1 MNTQNECP
9 ICMDVIEFN
18 KNCVTTECGHCFHTS
33 CLMTNVAHN
42 GFGCPYCRNA
52 MAEEQDDEE
61 DSDDEEEEFEHEED
75 EEEDNVLRGFRFFIN
90 NINGE
95 ENDPEDVQAE
105 IDNEEYIREAANERA
120 AIVKPPVDLITQK
133 LIEQGITMEQI
144 VKSLLKDH
152 DEYEEEEE
160 EFVRIDDEIFGKI
173 RIIISNYQPEQE
185 PVQEPVPEPVPEP
198 VQEHLENQQ
207 NLEKVCQEEYGKIT
221 SVDFSAQPKTTHQ
234 VKVTY

>member
-52 MAEEQDDEE
+52 MAEEQEE
-61 DSDDEEEEFEHEED
+61 EEEEFEDDEEEDEED

-90 NINGE
+90 NINRE
-95 ENDPEDVQAE
+95 EHDPEDVQAE
-105 IDNEEYIREAANERA
+105 IDNEEYIREATNERA
-120 AIVKPPVDLITQK
+120 AIVKPPVALITQK

-173 RIIISNYQPEQE
+173 RIIISNYQPEPEQA
-185 PVQEPVPEPVPEP
+185 PIPEPVPET
-198 VQEHLENQQ
+198 VQVENQQ
-207 NLEKVCQEEYGKIT
+207 NLEKDCQEECGKIT
-221 SVDFSAQPKTTHQ
+221 SIDFSAQPKTTHQ

>member
-1 MNTQNECP
+1 
-9 ICMDVIEFN
+9 
-18 KNCVTTECGHCFHTS
+18 
-33 CLMTNVAHN
+33 MTNVAHN

-52 MAEEQDDEE
+52 MAEEQDEE
-61 DSDDEEEEFEHEED
+61 DSDDEEEEFEDDED

-95 ENDPEDVQAE
+95 EHDPEDVQEE
-105 IDNEEYIREAANERA
+105 IDNEEYIREAANERE
-120 AIVKPPVDLITQK
+120 AIVKPPVALVTQK

-185 PVQEPVPEPVPEP
+185 PVQEQEPVP
-198 VQEHLENQQ
+198 VQVENQQ
-207 NLEKVCQEEYGKIT
+207 NLEKVCQEECGKIT
-221 SVDFSAQPKTTHQ
+221 HLELPSIDFSAQPKTTHQ